1 MNIVN
6 SLTLRHI
13 KSHKRRS
20 LLTVLSIIVSVAMVT
35 AVFTTVF
42 SFVSFLKDSTLAY
55 DGSWQAQLIYE
66 EAPDL
71 AAFQSENMEYYAGTQ
86 LCQFTYQKDIEK
98 AKAYSQIDAV
108 DENVV
113 KMRNIHIKEGA
124 FPKSKNDLLITDKYI
139 ENNK

>member
-42 SFVSFLKDSTLAY
+42 
-55 DGSWQAQLIYE
+55 
-66 EAPDL
+66 
-71 AAFQSENMEYYAGTQ
+71 
-86 LCQFTYQKDIEK
+86 
-98 AKAYSQIDAV
+98 
-108 DENVV
+108 
-113 KMRNIHIKEGA
+113 
-124 FPKSKNDLLITDKYI
+124 
-139 ENNK
+139 